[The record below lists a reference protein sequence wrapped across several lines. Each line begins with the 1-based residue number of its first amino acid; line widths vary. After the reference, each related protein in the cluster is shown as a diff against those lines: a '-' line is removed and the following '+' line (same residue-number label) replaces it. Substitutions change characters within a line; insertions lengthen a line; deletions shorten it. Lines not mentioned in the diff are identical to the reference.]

1 MQVKQT
7 NKILDYHDFVDF
19 SPLFVETGS
28 CVGDGI
34 QRALNAGFH
43 RVKSVEAMPEYYWQS
58 MGRFKDNIYVQLY
71 PGKSYEELPKM
82 IERLNF
88 PAVFFLD
95 AHPAGPG
102 TAGHDEVT
110 AAVSDV
116 TFGQDHIITEELKV
130 ILAHRNDHLII
141 IDDLAY
147 GSKEDAKYMAMCL
160 KANPNYTFEYYD
172 EKLPNVELRKNKV
185 LVCKPN

>member
-1 MQVKQT
+1 MNIKQT
-7 NKILDYHDFVDF
+7 NKNLNYHDFVDF
-19 SPLFVETGS
+19 SPLFCETGS
-28 CVGDGI
+28 AAGDGI

-43 RVKSVEAMPEYYWQS
+43 RIKSVEAFKEWYIHCSDRFAGQHVQMYFGMSYIVLPE
-58 MGRFKDNIYVQLY
+58 
-71 PGKSYEELPKM
+71 M
-82 IERLNF
+82 ISQLNF

-102 TAGHDEVT
+102 TAGHDEIISGFT
-110 AAVSDV
+110 D
-116 TFGQDHIITEELKV
+116 FGQDHIITEELKV

-141 IDDLAY
+141 IDDLSF
-147 GSKEDAKYMAMCL
+147 GSKEDANYIAMCL

-172 EKLPNVELRKNKV
+172 EQLPNVELRKNKV